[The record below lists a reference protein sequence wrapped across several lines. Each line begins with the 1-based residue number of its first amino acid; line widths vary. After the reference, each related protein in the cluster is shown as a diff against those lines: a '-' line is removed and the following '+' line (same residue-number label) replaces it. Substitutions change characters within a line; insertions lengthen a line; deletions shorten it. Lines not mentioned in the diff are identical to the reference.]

1 MTGSFA
7 TFTADAGPELRKVG
21 AFLRRE
27 LLVTLSYRAAFLADW
42 FSLLIQMVTFS
53 YVARLVAPG
62 VLPDVGGARVS
73 YLQYVV
79 VGIAVTSFLQIA
91 LGRVVTTIRGEQLM
105 GTLEALLLTP
115 TAKITLQLG
124 IVAYDLIYVPLR
136 TTLFLTGAALL
147 FNVDLRVSGLLPFTA
162 VLLAFIPFVWGLGV
176 AAGASVLAFRRG
188 NAATGFVAV
197 ALSLSSGAYF
207 PLEFLPG
214 WAQALARWNP
224 ALIALDASRDAML
237 GTSGWA
243 DIAGPVGW
251 LLLMAVVSLTVGFG
265 AFSLALRHERRR
277 GTLGLY

>member
-1 MTGSFA
+1 MIGSRA
-7 TFTADAGPELRKVG
+7 TFASEAATELRKVP
-21 AFLRRE
+21 AFLRRD

-53 YVARLVAPG
+53 YVARLVDPD
-62 VLPDVGGARVS
+62 VLPTIDGTQVS
-73 YLQYVV
+73 YLQFVA

-115 TAKITLQLG
+115 TAKVTLQLG

-147 FNVDLRVSGLLPFTA
+147 FDVDLQVSGLFPFVA
-162 VLLAFIPFVWGLGV
+162 VLVAFIPFVWGLGV

-188 NAATGFVAV
+188 NAATGFLAV
-197 ALSLSSGAYF
+197 ALSLTSGAYF
-207 PLEFLPG
+207 PLELLPG

-224 ALIALDASRDAML
+224 ALVALDASREAML
-237 GTSGWA
+237 GTAGWS
-243 DIAGPVGW
+243 DIAGPVAS